1 MDFLQGD
8 LMMDENETAPAKR
21 RRLKVSHALIILLLI
36 GAGAFAFFRLSL
48 KSKLQARIDAIR
60 AAGYPVT
67 CAELDKWYT
76 IPENVENAAYTIMDA
91 FWYYKKWDKDKSKPL
106 PIVGRAELPA
116 RTEPMDEEMKAL
128 IAQYVADNN
137 EALELLHAGAAIEHS
152 RYPIDLSAGFE
163 TKLSPLSEI
172 RRAVFL
178 LKLEAILHAE
188 NGNGKLAIHSVISC
202 FGIARSLAK
211 EPIIV
216 SQLVHVACQRLAA
229 TTIEYCINRAELTDE
244 QLVDLIEC
252 VNNADRISDISC
264 AFVGERC
271 NGISFFKEPGSVN
284 PDIINGIPFHPI
296 LELYKAVGLAD
307 ADAIIYLDIMDGYIK
322 SAQLPPHRRQEAVKA
337 IDARLQS
344 TSQVHILLHIIMP
357 ALSRITTIE
366 LRTIAYLRT
375 ARTALAVLRYRLAAG
390 RLPDALTDLVPAYLD
405 AVPTDPFD
413 GNETRYKKLGAG
425 FVVYS
430 IGEDLSDDG
439 GKEKPPRRTKESPN
453 WDVTFIVER

>member
-1 MDFLQGD
+1 LQGD
-8 LMMDENETAPAKR
+8 LLMDKGKAGSRKR
-21 RRLKVSHALIILLLI
+21 RRLRISNVLIILLLI
-36 GAGAFAFFRLSL
+36 CAGFFAYYRLSL

-76 IPENVENAAYTIMDA
+76 IPDNVENAAYTIIDA
-91 FWYYKKWDKDKSKPL
+91 FSYYKLWDKDESKPL
-106 PIVGRAELPA
+106 PVVGQAELPA
-116 RTEPMDEEMKAL
+116 RTEPLDEEMKAL
-128 IAQYVADNN
+128 ITQYIADNN
-137 EALELLHAGAAIEHS
+137 EALELIHAGAAIENC

-163 TKLSPLSEI
+163 TKVPNLSEL
-172 RRAVFL
+172 RTAVFL

-188 NGNGKLAIHSVISC
+188 NGDGKSAIRSAISI
-202 FGIARSLAK
+202 FGIARSIAK
-211 EPIIV
+211 EPVTI
-216 SQLVHVACQRLAA
+216 SQLARAAYQSLAA
-229 TTIEYCINRAELTDE
+229 TTIEYCINRVEPTDE
-244 QLVDLIEC
+244 QLVELIEC
-252 VNNADRISDISC
+252 VHNSERISDMSC

-271 NGISFFKEPGSVN
+271 MGISFFKAPGSMN
-284 PDIINGIPFHPI
+284 PDLFNGIPFRPI

-307 ADAIIYLDIMDGYIK
+307 ADAIIYLDIMESYIK
-322 SAQLPPHRRQEAVKA
+322 SAQLPLHKRQEAAKA
-337 IDARLQS
+337 IDTRLQS
-344 TSQVHILLHIIMP
+344 TSQTHILLHTIMP
-357 ALSRITTIE
+357 ALSRITTID
-366 LRTIAYLRT
+366 LRAIAYLRT
-375 ARTALAVLRYRLAAG
+375 ARTALAVQRYRLAVG

-413 GNETRYKKLGAG
+413 GNELRYKKLETG